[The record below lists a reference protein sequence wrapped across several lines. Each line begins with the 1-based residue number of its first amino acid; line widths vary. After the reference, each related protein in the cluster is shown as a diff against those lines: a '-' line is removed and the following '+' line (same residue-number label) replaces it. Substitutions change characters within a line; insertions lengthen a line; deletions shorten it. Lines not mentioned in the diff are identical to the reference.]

1 MLTQNTIKKI
11 KLLKT
16 IKGRKKYKAFIV
28 EGLRSVESFV
38 HVSKIIN
45 HIYMTKEFKK
55 THKSIIKKIE
65 KNHIENTIINKMIL
79 KEITDT
85 KTPPGILSI
94 CSIREERTINL
105 RANRWLYLYEITDPG
120 NLGSLLRT
128 AAWFN
133 IKNIALSNNCTDP
146 YSPKVIRSAMGAH
159 SYLKI
164 FRNVKYTFFLKANY
178 ICIGTDHNAGLTIN
192 DIDKTKNI
200 VLFLGNEAHGINNS
214 MKRKLHKIIRIP
226 KIGYGESLNVSIA
239 GSILMNELVQK

>member
-16 IKGRKKYKAFIV
+16 LKGRKKHKSFIV
-28 EGLRSVESFV
+28 EGLRSVESFFY
-38 HVSKIIN
+38 VSKTIN
-45 HIYMTKEFKK
+45 HVYMTNEFRQ
-55 THKSIIKKIE
+55 THKDIIKIIE
-65 KNHIENTIINKMIL
+65 KNNIQNTIINKKTL
-79 KEITDT
+79 KNITDT

-94 CSIREERTINL
+94 CSIREEKTMNL
-105 RANRWLYLYEITDPG
+105 KANRWLYLYEITDPG

-133 IKNIALSNNCTDP
+133 IKNIALSDNCTDP

-164 FRNVKYTFFLKANY
+164 FRNIKYTAFLKNDY
-178 ICIGTDHNAGLTIN
+178 ICVGTDQTGDLTIN

-200 VLFLGNEAHGINNS
+200 VLILGNEARGINNS
-214 MKRKLHKIIRIP
+214 IKRKLHKIIMIP
-226 KIGYGESLNVSIA
+226 KFGYGESLNVSIA